1 MTAKSG
7 AIGHKLCD
15 SLWAALAISTPQAVN
30 EYQETSNDF
39 HKIAYAHV
47 RHLAL
52 VELKMNQYQSFFSPF
67 AKGLAIQSLCL
78 FSS

>member
-1 MTAKSG
+1 MQSKRSHPNVNSKKTYLMRSRHMTAKSG

-15 SLWAALAISTPQAVN
+15 SLWAALAISTPQAVD
-30 EYQETSNDF
+30 EYQETSNSDF

-52 VELKMNQYQSFFSPF
+52 VEP
-67 AKGLAIQSLCL
+67 
-78 FSS
+78 

>member
-15 SLWAALAISTPQAVN
+15 SLWAALAISTPQAVD

-47 RHLAL
+47 RHLAWWNH
-52 VELKMNQYQSFFSPF
+52 ELRALGDQKNV
-67 AKGLAIQSLCL
+67 
-78 FSS
+78 